1 MRVLIQRVSEA
12 SVEADG
18 LEISAIGKG
27 LLVFLGIERDDKESD
42 ADWLCGKISKMRLF
56 PDNKGVM
63 NRSVKD
69 ISGQCLIMSQFTLHA
84 STKKGNRPSYMK
96 AAKPAHAESLYEYF
110 MEKLWMENDLPV
122 KGGKFGADMKVN
134 IINDGPVTIW
144 VDTKNKE

>member
-1 MRVLIQRVSEA
+1 MRVLIQRVIEA

-18 LEISAIGKG
+18 LEISAIGNG
-27 LLVFLGIERDDKESD
+27 LLIFLGIEPDDKESD
-42 ADWLCGKISKMRLF
+42 ADWLCGKISRMRLF

-69 ISGQCLIMSQFTLHA
+69 IGGQCLVISQFTLHA

-96 AAKPAHAESLYEYF
+96 AAKPTHAEPLYEYF
-110 MEKLWMENDLPV
+110 MEKLWMESDLPV
-122 KGGKFGADMKVN
+122 KSGQFGADMKVN

>member
-12 SVEADG
+12 SVEVDG

-27 LLVFLGIERDDKESD
+27 LLVFLGIEPDDKESD

-69 ISGQCLIMSQFTLHA
+69 ISGQCLIISQFTLHA

-96 AAKPAHAESLYEYF
+96 ASKPAHAEPLYEYF

-122 KGGKFGADMKVN
+122 KGGKFGANMKVN